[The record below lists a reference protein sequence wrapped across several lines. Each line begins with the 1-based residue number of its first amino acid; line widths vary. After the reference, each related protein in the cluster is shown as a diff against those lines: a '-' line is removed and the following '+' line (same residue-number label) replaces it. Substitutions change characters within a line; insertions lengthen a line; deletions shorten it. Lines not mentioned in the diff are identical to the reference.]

1 MQRARALFTYSRC
14 IAVEFYDGFEFC
26 VYSRAP
32 AKINR
37 KFAHLRWACDGPA
50 KDFKTSDFS
59 EISFLNPSQTCAIC
73 DGYWLFATDLKLS
86 EIGPCSRCT
95 MYGNVYSCMH
105 CMRVPANRVGEWK
118 CTFVYAANRTGPGN
132 SMSTALIKAI

>member
-1 MQRARALFTYSRC
+1 MHAIKILKNKSVTISKPLKINNLTVPTTSAPAMYRMGLFCHRKYVLFFFCMQRARALFTYSRC

-59 EISFLNPSQTCAIC
+59 ETSFLNPSKLATDFTIC
-73 DGYWLFATDLKLS
+73 D
-86 EIGPCSRCT
+86 
-95 MYGNVYSCMH
+95 
-105 CMRVPANRVGEWK
+105 
-118 CTFVYAANRTGPGN
+118 
-132 SMSTALIKAI
+132 